1 MPRAT
6 NSPASR
12 ARRKRVIKASKGY
25 RGRRSKL
32 FRYAKDAQ
40 MKAKYWAYRDRKT
53 RKRTFRSLW
62 ISRLNAAVR
71 AEGITYSRFV
81 EGLKAA
87 GIVLDRKFR
96 GPCRPGIRP
105 RSSRSL
111 KRRNRPAGPKLP
123 DNPPTGD
130 PFSAPPRRRTRQRHV
145 IRWSPESNYCA
156 QKPQGQLMPPAIS
169 NRSMQRACI
178 LSGGRARSPA
188 SVKACARSQGG
199 SSPRRQAVE

>member
-6 NSPASR
+6 NSPASL

-62 ISRLNAAVR
+62 ITRLNAAVR
-71 AEGITYSRFV
+71 AEGITYSRFI

-87 GIVLDRKFR
+87 EITLDRKVLADLAVQDAAAFKQ
-96 GPCRPGIRP
+96 IVE
-105 RSSRSL
+105 
-111 KRRNRPAGPKLP
+111 KAKAAFGPK
-123 DNPPTGD
+123 
-130 PFSAPPRRRTRQRHV
+130 A
-145 IRWSPESNYCA
+145 A
-156 QKPQGQLMPPAIS
+156 
-169 NRSMQRACI
+169 
-178 LSGGRARSPA
+178 
-188 SVKACARSQGG
+188 
-199 SSPRRQAVE
+199 